1 MNEFLILFSSGVA
14 GALMG
19 LAFFVGL
26 WTTVNRLKETRRP
39 AIWMF
44 ASLILRLVLILA
56 GFFFLARF
64 GGWEHLLAAVAGFTL
79 SRLFVVHRLR
89 PGQIKEGSNT

>member
-1 MNEFLILFSSGVA
+1 MNEFFILLSSGIA

-19 LAFFVGL
+19 LAFFAGL

-39 AIWMF
+39 AIWIF
-44 ASLILRLVLILA
+44 ASLMLRLGLMLT
-56 GFFFLARF
+56 GFLFVARF

-79 SRLFVVHRLR
+79 SRLVIVHRLR
-89 PGQIKEGSNT
+89 PGHIKERSNT